1 MKHLQK
7 RVNNGLIC
15 LGIDPGIGRLGWGF
29 VCQSGGTSRALT
41 YGCLETPPHQDTPTR
56 IKALYDGVR
65 EQIERCSPHFM
76 SIERLYFGQNRTTA
90 EAVWQARGAMLLLGA
105 QYNLPVIEPKPSEV
119 KLTVCGDGTAEKRQV
134 QLMVQQILKLPES
147 PRPDDTADALGIA
160 LAGLAIICSPQYRF
174 GRR

>member
-1 MKHLQK
+1 MPKTT
-7 RVNNGLIC
+7 NNGLLC
-15 LGIDPGIGRLGWGF
+15 LGIDPGIGRLGWGL
-29 VCQSGGTSRALT
+29 VCQSGGHCTALA

-56 IKALYDGVR
+56 IKVLYDGVR

-90 EAVWQARGAMLLLGA
+90 EAVWQARGAILLLGA
-105 QYNLPVIEPKPSEV
+105 QYGLPIVEPKPSEV
-119 KLTVCGDGTAEKRQV
+119 KLTVCGSGTAEKRQV
-134 QLMVQQILKLPES
+134 QLMIQQILNLPEI

-160 LAGLAIICSPQYRF
+160 LAGLSILNSPQYRY